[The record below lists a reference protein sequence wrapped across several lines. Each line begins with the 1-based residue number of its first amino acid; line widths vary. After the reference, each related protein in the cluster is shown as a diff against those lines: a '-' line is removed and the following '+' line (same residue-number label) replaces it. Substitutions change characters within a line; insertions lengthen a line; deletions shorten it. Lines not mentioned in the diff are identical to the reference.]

1 LDHESKRAASQPDER
16 VSRATRQVPDVLT
29 ELSRKV
35 PLWTESESDWQRVG
49 SGLSYQVLA
58 RDVERERVG
67 MLVRLSPG
75 ASYPPHTHAGREELY
90 LLEGELRIDS
100 KKIIPGDYHRA
111 EPGSSDQFVWSG
123 TGCMCVLLTS
133 TEDILR

>member
-1 LDHESKRAASQPDER
+1 MNLTRAASQPDELA
-16 VSRATRQVPDVLT
+16 VSRESRQLLDVLA
-29 ELSRKV
+29 ELSREV
-35 PLWTESESDWQRVG
+35 PVWSESDWQRVG

-58 RDVERERVG
+58 RDVERERIG

-75 ASYPPHTHAGREELY
+75 ASYPPHTHAGLEELY
-90 LLEGELRIDS
+90 LLEGELRIES
-100 KKIIPGDYHRA
+100 AKVIPGDYHRA
-111 EPGSSDQFVWSG
+111 EAGSSDQSAWSL